1 MKKMLLAS
9 TCAAAIS
16 IFAAWTVSD
25 ASFAQQSTG
34 GVSQQN
40 TGGMGDQNMNAG
52 QSQNERKTGPRSGEM
67 KSGAAGSTGAASE
80 SREQTRRSAEE
91 GTAKENRAVQGGE
104 ANQPGAGKQQM
115 RTGERE
121 RQHPNEGRAAATP
134 QNEPGAANQS
144 GSKQEMKAGEK
155 GRERSNE
162 GRSAATPQNEPG
174 ATNQSGSKQEMK
186 AGEKGRE
193 RSNEGRATTPQNES
207 GAANQSGS
215 KQEMKAGEKAR
226 ERSNEGRAATP
237 QNESGAANQPGAK
250 QQMNAGEKGQQRS
263 NEGRAAATPEGGAG
277 AGGAQTTAVQG
288 NIKMNEQQAVDF
300 RSRLERHSDIAR
312 ASVNF
317 EARVGVDV
325 PESVRLA
332 PIPTDIV
339 AEYPEFRGYDVVI
352 VQDEIVIVD
361 PHTRRVVEV
370 VGGGGTNEA
379 RMERRGGR
387 LHLTREQNEIIRRHV
402 KLEHPAQ
409 VEFDERIDARV
420 PDTVTLEPLPPP
432 VVAEVPEVRSY
443 DYFVDRS
450 EHVVI
455 VDPDTHEVVGIVEE

>member
-193 RSNEGRATTPQNES
+193 RSNEGRAT
-207 GAANQSGS
+207 
-215 KQEMKAGEKAR
+215 
-226 ERSNEGRAATP
+226 TP